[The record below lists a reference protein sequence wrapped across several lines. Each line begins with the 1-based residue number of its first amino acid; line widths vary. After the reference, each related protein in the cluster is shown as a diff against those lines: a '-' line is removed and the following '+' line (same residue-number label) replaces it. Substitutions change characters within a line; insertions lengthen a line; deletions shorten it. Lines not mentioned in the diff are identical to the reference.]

1 MCEDYKEVRPGAVV
15 KSVNYVDGELRS
27 SKKHFSKRKFLLILL
42 VFFIVIGGIADYI
55 MSKFNT
61 PVSGNVTN
69 PSLTQQNAGLSFN
82 FTPIQVNGTHISFT
96 YPQAMS
102 VYSVAQKASFPILES
117 YVYKYSDSLTW
128 LLAVAVTQ
136 LSADNLMTD
145 SSYSI
150 RVQDP
155 AIYQPSTATINQKTY
170 KVMTDTT
177 AVGFSEIAF
186 SLHDNMDCTISLLGN
201 DNIGTANLQKVFNM
215 VLGSFSWR

>member
-1 MCEDYKEVRPGAVV
+1 VA
-15 KSVNYVDGELRS
+15 KSINYVDGELRS
-27 SKKHFSKRKFLLILL
+27 SKKHHRKIKFLLILL
-42 VFFIVIGGIADYI
+42 AVLIVIGGAVDYI
-55 MSKFNT
+55 MSKFNAS
-61 PVSGNVTN
+61 VSGNVTN
-69 PSLTQQNAGLSFN
+69 PSTTQQNAGLSFD
-82 FTPIQVNGTHISFT
+82 FTPIQVNGIHISFT
-96 YPQAMS
+96 YPRAMS
-102 VYSVAQKASFPILES
+102 VYSAAQKASFPILES

-155 AIYQPSTATINQKTY
+155 AIYQPSTVTINQKTY

-201 DNIGTANLQKVFNM
+201 DNLGITNLQKVFDM
-215 VLGSFSWR
+215 VIGSFSWR